1 MTDKEV
7 DELVQRRIMLSNTVD
22 LYSRSDTNN
31 PHHSKYLEKELE
43 VYRQLRAL
51 GSYEEIYKR
60 VSFRT
65 LLLVRKFLLNK
76 WGTGDVPYEKRTS
89 KRWIKMCKAI
99 AAPIQKELRAVT
111 NEIEA
116 RTKIAMGKGAHS
128 ETVDGTPTQEGEDE

>member
-43 VYRQLRAL
+43 VYKQLRAL

-60 VSFRT
+60 VSLRT
-65 LLLVRKFLLNK
+65 LLSVREFLLNK
-76 WGTGDVPYEKRTS
+76 WKCDVPYENRTS
-89 KRWIKMCKAI
+89 KRWIKMCNAI

-116 RTKIAMGKGAHS
+116 RTKIDMGKGAHS